1 MIIYNTIRVYCW
13 KGEILTNRNR
23 IPIKYRG
30 RNEHIKVECKI
41 YSVDNRYFRIFD
53 FVIDTGATISGI
65 SESVAIQLG
74 YDPSVPYSIEDF
86 DTAAGIEEKLPII
99 ELSRIDVH
107 HLNLEKPKV
116 LCNKNFDAINI
127 HGVLGLDFLTHY
139 NLYINFDENF
149 MQINE
154 RKIKVVTP

>member
-1 MIIYNTIRVYCW
+1 MIHNTIRVYYW
-13 KGEILTNRNR
+13 KGALLSNGNR

-30 RNEHIKVECKI
+30 GNEYIEVECKI
-41 YSVDNRYFRIFD
+41 YSVDNSYFRIFD

-74 YDPSVPYSIEDF
+74 YDPSDPYYIVDF
-86 DTAAGIEEKLPII
+86 DTAGGIEEKLPII

-116 LCNKNFDAINI
+116 LCNKHFDEINI
-127 HGVLGLDFLTHY
+127 HGVLGLDFLTYY

-149 MQINE
+149 MEINE
-154 RKIKVVTP
+154 RKIKVITP

>member
-1 MIIYNTIRVYCW
+1 M
-13 KGEILTNRNR
+13 TNEDK

-30 RNEHIKVECKI
+30 RNEYIKVECKI
-41 YSVDNRYFRIFD
+41 YSVDKSYSKIFD
-53 FVIDTGATISGI
+53 FVIDTGATMSGI

-74 YDPSVPYSIEDF
+74 YDPSAPYSLEDF

-116 LCNKNFDAINI
+116 LCNKYFDAINI

-149 MQINE
+149 MQTNA
-154 RKIKVVTP
+154 RKIKVITP

>member
-1 MIIYNTIRVYCW
+1 MIHRTIRVCCW
-13 KGEILTNRNR
+13 KGEILINRNR
-23 IPIKYRG
+23 IPIKYYG
-30 RNEHIKVECKI
+30 VGEHIKVECKI
-41 YSVDNRYFRIFD
+41 YSVDSCYFRIFD

-74 YDPSVPYSIEDF
+74 YDPSAPYSLEDF

-127 HGVLGLDFLTHY
+127 HGVFGLDFLTHY

-154 RKIKVVTP
+154 RKIKVITP